1 MSVAISKPAKLDIPY
16 TGEFLAYDKFLCN
29 CCGKSVKANTYD
41 DVIKADKLCTNCAT
55 ESITGGLK
63 RIKDK
68 DKVDFK
74 IRKTDINNGNFG
86 YGYPKQ
92 KHGLLGLRREDAKH
106 RQKKPLSEAQKQ
118 SIRAADDAKWERIR
132 YAYKVS
138 QGMKVD

>member
-1 MSVAISKPAKLDIPY
+1 MSLAISKPVRADIPY
-16 TGEFLAYDKFLCN
+16 TGEFLTYEKFLCN
-29 CCGKSVKANTYD
+29 CCGKSVKASTYD

-68 DKVDFK
+68 DKVNFK

-92 KHGLLGLRREDAKH
+92 KQGLLGLRREDAKH

>member
-1 MSVAISKPAKLDIPY
+1 MSKISKPVKIDIPL
-16 TGEFLAYDKFLCN
+16 TGEFLTYEKFLCN
-29 CCGKSVKANTYD
+29 CCGKPVKASTYA
-41 DVIKADKLCTNCAT
+41 DVIRADKLCTNCAT

-63 RIKDK
+63 RIKHKNDK
-68 DKVDFK
+68 DFK
-74 IRKTDINNGNFG
+74 IRKTDVEKGNFG

-92 KHGLLGLRREDAKH
+92 KQGLLGLRREDAKH
-106 RQKKPLSEAQKQ
+106 RHKKPLSEAQKQ

>member
-1 MSVAISKPAKLDIPY
+1 MSVAISKPVKLNIPY
-16 TGEFLAYDKFLCN
+16 TGEFLAYDKFICN
-29 CCGKSVKANTYD
+29 CCGKVVKANTYD
-41 DVIKADKLCTNCAT
+41 DVIKAEKLCTNCAM
-55 ESITGGLK
+55 ESITEGLK

-68 DKVDFK
+68 SKVDNK
-74 IRKTDINNGNFG
+74 IRKTYIKNGNFG

-92 KHGLLGLRREDAKH
+92 KQGLLGLRREDAKH